1 MSDDSGLIVVLPT
14 DLCEFK
20 CTYHKPLTMG
30 KGKTVS
36 FDLSEKIVFLY
47 SHSED
52 DEDTMSEFGSTDT
65 QPMLSDDDDD
75 KEEGTLSGFQPSV
88 AQLMLN
94 GDLWEEEA
102 PEDECWSQEGPQTT
116 QEWMQDGHENG
127 SDSCTSSNFSSDG
140 STSES
145 LENWR
150 VQAIRKMRDGHENG
164 SDSCTLSNF
173 SSDGSTSDA
182 PMFGA
187 APAEPPAG
195 PTPDLEESLE
205 NWRVQAMR
213 KSASSSD
220 DSDSQ
225 PCNGTRGTCSPT
237 DRLKAVH
244 EHWCTSDEAA
254 PSSSINAQSLDVVQK
269 VHPMIIE
276 ALLKMECNGVNQ
288 GRVFRAEPRN
298 MHPRI
303 LSALLKLNSGA
314 AAPV

>member
-1 MSDDSGLIVVLPT
+1 MSDDSGPIVVLPT

-36 FDLSEKIVFLY
+36 FDPSEKIVFLY
-47 SHSED
+47 CHSED
-52 DEDTMSEFGSTDT
+52 DEDTMSEFGSTDA

-116 QEWMQDGHENG
+116 QEWMQ
-127 SDSCTSSNFSSDG
+127 
-140 STSES
+140 
-145 LENWR
+145 
-150 VQAIRKMRDGHENG
+150 DGHENG

-303 LSALLKLNSGA
+303 LSALLKLNKTPPIPGC
-314 AAPV
+314 

>member
-1 MSDDSGLIVVLPT
+1 
-14 DLCEFK
+14 
-20 CTYHKPLTMG
+20 MG

-36 FDLSEKIVFLY
+36 FDPSEKIVFLY
-47 SHSED
+47 CHSED

-116 QEWMQDGHENG
+116 QEWMQ
-127 SDSCTSSNFSSDG
+127 
-140 STSES
+140 
-145 LENWR
+145 
-150 VQAIRKMRDGHENG
+150 DGHENG

-254 PSSSINAQSLDVVQK
+254 PSSSISAQSLDVVQK

-303 LSALLKLNSGA
+303 LSALLKLNKTPPIPGC
-314 AAPV
+314 

>member
-1 MSDDSGLIVVLPT
+1 
-14 DLCEFK
+14 
-20 CTYHKPLTMG
+20 MG

-36 FDLSEKIVFLY
+36 FDPSEKIVFLY
-47 SHSED
+47 CHSED

-102 PEDECWSQEGPQTT
+102 PED
-116 QEWMQDGHENG
+116 GHENG
-127 SDSCTSSNFSSDG
+127 PDSCTSSNFSSDG

-150 VQAIRKMRDGHENG
+150 VQAIRK
-164 SDSCTLSNF
+164 
-173 SSDGSTSDA
+173 
-182 PMFGA
+182 
-187 APAEPPAG
+187 
-195 PTPDLEESLE
+195 
-205 NWRVQAMR
+205 
-213 KSASSSD
+213 SASSSD
-220 DSDSQ
+220 SDSDSQ

-237 DRLKAVH
+237 DRLKATH
-244 EHWCTSDEAA
+244 EHWWRSVKAA
-254 PSSSINAQSLDVVQK
+254 PSSSISAQSLDVVQK
-269 VHPMIIE
+269 VHPMISK
-276 ALLKMECNGVNQ
+276 ALLKMQCNGVSQ
-288 GRVFRAEPRN
+288 GPVFPAEPRN

-314 AAPV
+314 ATPV

>member
-36 FDLSEKIVFLY
+36 FDPSEKIVFLY
-47 SHSED
+47 CHSED

-127 SDSCTSSNFSSDG
+127 SDSCTS
-140 STSES
+140 
-145 LENWR
+145 
-150 VQAIRKMRDGHENG
+150 
-164 SDSCTLSNF
+164 SNF

>member
-1 MSDDSGLIVVLPT
+1 
-14 DLCEFK
+14 
-20 CTYHKPLTMG
+20 MG

-36 FDLSEKIVFLY
+36 FDPSEKIVFLY
-47 SHSED
+47 CHSED
-52 DEDTMSEFGSTDT
+52 DEDTMSEFGSTDA

-145 LENWR
+145 LESWR
-150 VQAIRKMRDGHENG
+150 VQAIRK
-164 SDSCTLSNF
+164 
-173 SSDGSTSDA
+173 
-182 PMFGA
+182 
-187 APAEPPAG
+187 
-195 PTPDLEESLE
+195 
-205 NWRVQAMR
+205 
-213 KSASSSD
+213 SASSSD
-220 DSDSQ
+220 SDSDSQ

-237 DRLKAVH
+237 DRLKATH
-244 EHWCTSDEAA
+244 EHWWRSVEAA

-303 LSALLKLNSGA
+303 LSALLKLNKTPPIPGC
-314 AAPV
+314 

>member
-47 SHSED
+47 SQSED
-52 DEDTMSEFGSTDT
+52 DEDTMSEFGSTDA

-116 QEWMQDGHENG
+116 QEWMQ
-127 SDSCTSSNFSSDG
+127 
-140 STSES
+140 
-145 LENWR
+145 
-150 VQAIRKMRDGHENG
+150 DGHENG

-314 AAPV
+314 ATPV